1 MSSPFP
7 AEPDQG
13 AKARQL
19 ERSLADLRALSQV
32 IVEIGRS
39 LDLDTVLRS
48 SLQGI
53 QRVVQGDS
61 GCFLLLRP
69 DTLTLQLA
77 RDDSLLPAL
86 REHLQTLARE
96 PDLIA
101 HSSSIENN
109 TQIISTVGDR
119 VGAILKAQSVD
130 SYLLLPLA
138 VQGRAIGVLLIV
150 TNAGRLLEPTSV
162 DLLMSIGEQVGMA
175 IENARLHASVR
186 EAEEWRRTFME
197 SSPEGF
203 MEGDLM
209 GRLTYVN
216 DAACKI
222 LGYERVALL
231 GMRTR
236 DFTVQDAETA
246 RAASAQLQQT
256 GVLVNQDAKIV
267 TQSGEIRIV
276 NFTSHLVRDEQ
287 EHIVR
292 FQAVCHDVT
301 ERRSLVGML
310 RHRNEE
316 LAALNS
322 IAGILSQPL
331 DIPFSL
337 DLVCEQI
344 TSITGMEG
352 VGIYLMDESHSHLDL
367 LSSRGLSEN
376 LLNQAQ
382 RLGLDDLITRR
393 VAVEGQNFAIDD
405 MMLYTEPSLAGPRQE
420 GYHAG
425 IAVPILKLGIPIG
438 GIFVGTRNKSEYER
452 SDIDLLLNVGKQI
465 GQAVE
470 NANLYNQMQ
479 RRVRELDGLA
489 QLSAA
494 CAASLDPLT
503 ISTFA
508 VEWTQKLLDVD
519 VADLRLLQGKDLN
532 LIATKAM
539 RPEFT
544 YPKAISLGE
553 QYDLFVG
560 MRSPVVF
567 NDLEKEMSPALEAWL
582 GLRQHGL
589 CALQVV
595 PMVSREH
602 VIGALAAAHSH
613 PYRWS
618 QRETDLLQTIANQ
631 VANVVDNAQ
640 LFQDVLSEERKI
652 QAIFES
658 GLSGLYATDAEGR
671 IVMFNRAAER
681 ATGWALP
688 EVQGRAWQEVFPGA
702 DPLFHMALDQK
713 EPAYVLEGRTL
724 KRRDG
729 HIIPVAEAVAPL
741 FDENTRVNGAVGAFW
756 DLSKEK
762 QAEWS
767 REHFLTMVAH
777 QLRSPL
783 SAMLSALQLLERQN
797 LSPAR
802 RTELW
807 SVVKSDGVRLKKFAD
822 EFLELESTVQSP
834 RPIQLEPLSIV
845 TLVRQLVHQF
855 KKDNPDRHFR
865 VKSSQRELIAFSDSV
880 RVDNILRNLL
890 DNAVRYSPARSL
902 IAVTI
907 RSKEDIIDISVQD
920 EGQGIVAGD
929 RERIFEPFYRSSKL
943 AGQPSDGHGLG
954 LFIARNMVREIEG
967 DIWLDEDER
976 HGTTFHFTVRRYR

>member
-1 MSSPFP
+1 
-7 AEPDQG
+7 
-13 AKARQL
+13 
-19 ERSLADLRALSQV
+19 
-32 IVEIGRS
+32 
-39 LDLDTVLRS
+39 
-48 SLQGI
+48 
-53 QRVVQGDS
+53 
-61 GCFLLLRP
+61 
-69 DTLTLQLA
+69 
-77 RDDSLLPAL
+77 
-86 REHLQTLARE
+86 
-96 PDLIA
+96 
-101 HSSSIENN
+101 
-109 TQIISTVGDR
+109 
-119 VGAILKAQSVD
+119 
-130 SYLLLPLA
+130 
-138 VQGRAIGVLLIV
+138 
-150 TNAGRLLEPTSV
+150 
-162 DLLMSIGEQVGMA
+162 
-175 IENARLHASVR
+175 
-186 EAEEWRRTFME
+186 ME
-197 SSPEGF
+197 
-203 MEGDLM
+203 
-209 GRLTYVN
+209 
-216 DAACKI
+216 
-222 LGYERVALL
+222 
-231 GMRTR
+231 
-236 DFTVQDAETA
+236 
-246 RAASAQLQQT
+246 
-256 GVLVNQDAKIV
+256 
-267 TQSGEIRIV
+267 
-276 NFTSHLVRDEQ
+276 
-287 EHIVR
+287 
-292 FQAVCHDVT
+292 
-301 ERRSLVGML
+301 
-310 RHRNEE
+310 
-316 LAALNS
+316 
-322 IAGILSQPL
+322 
-331 DIPFSL
+331 
-337 DLVCEQI
+337 
-344 TSITGMEG
+344 
-352 VGIYLMDESHSHLDL
+352 
-367 LSSRGLSEN
+367 
-376 LLNQAQ
+376 
-382 RLGLDDLITRR
+382 
-393 VAVEGQNFAIDD
+393 
-405 MMLYTEPSLAGPRQE
+405 
-420 GYHAG
+420 
-425 IAVPILKLGIPIG
+425 
-438 GIFVGTRNKSEYER
+438 
-452 SDIDLLLNVGKQI
+452 
-465 GQAVE
+465 
-470 NANLYNQMQ
+470 
-479 RRVRELDGLA
+479 
-489 QLSAA
+489 
-494 CAASLDPLT
+494 
-503 ISTFA
+503 
-508 VEWTQKLLDVD
+508 
-519 VADLRLLQGKDLN
+519 
-532 LIATKAM
+532 
-539 RPEFT
+539 
-544 YPKAISLGE
+544 
-553 QYDLFVG
+553 
-560 MRSPVVF
+560 
-567 NDLEKEMSPALEAWL
+567 
-582 GLRQHGL
+582 
-589 CALQVV
+589 
-595 PMVSREH
+595 
-602 VIGALAAAHSH
+602 AAAHSH

-834 RPIQLEPLSIV
+834 RPTQLEPLSIV